1 MASFLERM
9 LQIERNRRDAE
20 SSATNINNL
29 GINKTN
35 NFTICADLDQKIT
48 RYDVLIADLTKKNVK
63 GKAYGDLIK
72 KYSSE
77 RLELQKQFTQK
88 SCIDVIEF
96 QKLEESADILDTQFS
111 QAEID
116 ILEKS
121 RKEQNKLYF
130 IGAGVLLLG
139 AYIIIR

>member
-1 MASFLERM
+1 MSSFLEKMR
-9 LQIERNRRDAE
+9 QIAKNRNNAE
-20 SSATNINNL
+20 NSATDIKNL
-29 GINKTN
+29 GVNKTN

-77 RLELQKQFTQK
+77 RLELQKRFTQL
-88 SCIDVIEF
+88 SCLEEIEF

>member
-1 MASFLERM
+1 MKKL
-9 LQIERNRRDAE
+9 IDKIRNIQQNRSDAE
-20 SSATNINNL
+20 NSATNINNL

-35 NFTICADLDQKIT
+35 TFTICADLDQKIT

-63 GKAYGDLIK
+63 GKSYGDLIK

-77 RLELQKQFTQK
+77 RLELQKRFTRL
-88 SCIDVIEF
+88 SCLEEIEF